1 MQVSQFL
8 DTEDPHEK
16 SPRQTE
22 SPAFGSA
29 VFKLGNFNA
38 HVTILFVRDETM
50 DLEGADKHELPSEN
64 QRDQNKVQGEET
76 KGKEP
81 LQNMAQEASSSKA
94 AADED
99 LDFPFGFGYPIVEMD
114 PADLDDLDDLGP
126 GA

>member
-1 MQVSQFL
+1 
-8 DTEDPHEK
+8 
-16 SPRQTE
+16 
-22 SPAFGSA
+22 
-29 VFKLGNFNA
+29 
-38 HVTILFVRDETM
+38 M